1 MHHHVAGVLR
11 WSALLLTG
19 ITILFQASCAAT
31 KKQAPSLTH
40 ATPPREQTLLD
51 ADWRFHLGD
60 ITPTDQVIADKFD
73 DSQWQHIDVPHDYVL
88 GGKYTNSDDHA
99 QRGHGYLPYDV
110 GWYRKTI
117 VIPASDKGKILTL
130 DFDGVFRASDVWL
143 NGQHLGKH
151 PSGYTPFSYD
161 ITKLAKLGS
170 ENTIV
175 VRVDPR
181 EFEGWWYEGGG
192 IYRHVYLTAVA
203 PVHVARYGTYVVST
217 VPNGDQG
224 SDATAEISIRTRLE
238 NSGGPGEGSCVV
250 VSEIISPD
258 GKSVGKHVKAVSASA
273 AKAGDV
279 LDEYTIDHPKLWD
292 INSPNLYQVR
302 TTVLQ
307 NGKSVDATTT
317 NFGIR
322 TIRYDK
328 DKGFFLNGR
337 HVEIQG
343 LACHQ
348 DFAGAGIAVPDS
360 LQPWRVATLKAMG
373 CNAWRTAHNPPSEAL
388 LDACDRLGVM
398 VMDENRHLGDA
409 YTHHATKGL
418 TGDNLSDLATMIQ
431 RDRNHPSI
439 IMWSMSNEEGQQG
452 TKEGAAVLGK
462 MKAAVHKYDQTRP
475 VTSAINH
482 NLNFRRPDAEQED
495 ILGINYHDKDYDG
508 IRKAYPDKPIFGS
521 EDTNQKTARGEYG
534 DNKDAGLS
542 SAYNLSETGWQ
553 AVIERP
559 YFAGSFTWTGFDYR
573 GEPNPWGWPDVSNNT
588 GLVDL
593 CGFPKDKYYYFES
606 CWSDKPMVHILPS
619 SWNWKGKEGQN
630 IRVLTWSNAKQV
642 ELFLNGKSLGKKD
655 VPRASHAEWQVAY
668 EPGELVAKA
677 SNDGKIV
684 ATDKQET
691 TNPAAKIELSPSR
704 MDLSAGAGDAIVVPV
719 SLLDNKGRV
728 VPDSSNRVTFE
739 ITSGEGKILGVSNG
753 NPADHDSD
761 KATQRN
767 AFHGDCIAVLMAG
780 TKPGKL
786 TITATSPGLKPA
798 SATFTVRK

>member
-1 MHHHVAGVLR
+1 MHHRAAGVFRGLGI
-11 WSALLLTG
+11 LLTG
-19 ITILFQASCAAT
+19 SAMLLLASCTTT
-31 KKQAPSLTH
+31 KKEAPSLTH
-40 ATPPREQTLLD
+40 ATPPRQQTLLD
-51 ADWRFHLGD
+51 ANWRFHLGD
-60 ITPTDQVIADKFD
+60 ISPSDQVTQEKFD
-73 DSQWQHIDVPHDYVL
+73 DSQWQQIDVPHDYVL
-88 GGKYTNSDDHA
+88 GGQYSKSDNHA
-99 QRGHGYLPYDV
+99 ERGHGYLPYDV

-117 VIPASDKGKILTL
+117 VIPESMRGKILSL
-130 DFDGVFRASDVWL
+130 DFDGVFRASDLWL

-151 PSGYTPFSYD
+151 LSGYTPFSYD
-161 ITKLAKLGS
+161 ITKLAKIGS

-181 EFEGWWYEGGG
+181 DFEGWWYEGGG

-203 PVHVARYGTYVVST
+203 PVHVARYGTQVVST

-224 SDATAEISIRTRLE
+224 SDASADVSIRTTLE
-238 NSGGPGEGSCVV
+238 HSGAGEGSCVV
-250 VSEIISPD
+250 VTEIFGPD
-258 GKSVGKHVKAVSASA
+258 GKSVSKHVHAVSASA
-273 AKAGDV
+273 AEAGDV
-279 LDEYTIDHPKLWD
+279 LDQYTIDHPRLW
-292 INSPNLYQVR
+292 SPDSPSLYQLR
-302 TTVLQ
+302 TTVMQ
-307 NGKSVDATTT
+307 DGKPVDATTT

-322 TIRYDK
+322 TLRYDK
-328 DKGFFLNGR
+328 DHGFFLNGK

-343 LACHQ
+343 LANHQ
-348 DFAGAGIAVPDS
+348 DLGGVGIAVPDS

-388 LDACDRLGVM
+388 LDACDRLGLM

-409 YTHHATKGL
+409 YTHHAQKGL
-418 TGDNLSDLATMIQ
+418 TGDNLADLATMIQ

-439 IMWSMSNEEGQQG
+439 IMWSMSNEEGQQH
-452 TKEGAAVLGK
+452 TPQGAAVFGT
-462 MKAAVHKYDQTRP
+462 MKAVVRKYDQTRP
-475 VTSAINH
+475 VTSAINANINH
-482 NLNFRRPDAEQED
+482 RRPDADQED
-495 ILGINYHDKDYDG
+495 ILGINYHDKDYDT
-508 IRKAYPDKPIFGS
+508 IRKTYPDKCLFGS
-521 EDTNQKTARGEYG
+521 EDTNQKTTRGEYA
-534 DNKDAGLS
+534 DNKETGMC

-553 AVIERP
+553 AVINRP

-573 GEPNPWGWPDVSNNT
+573 GEPNPFGWPDVSNNT

-619 SWNWKGKEGQN
+619 TWNWKGKEGQP

-655 VPRASHAEWQVAY
+655 IPRAAHAEWQVPY
-668 EPGELVAKA
+668 EPGELLAKA
-677 SNDGKIV
+677 STDGKII

-691 TNPAAKIELSPSR
+691 TNAALKIELSPDR
-704 MDLSAGAGDAIVVPV
+704 KTLHADNEDAIVVPV
-719 SLLDNKGRV
+719 SLLDDKGRV
-728 VPDSSNRVTFE
+728 VPDSSNRVSFE
-739 ITSGEGKILGVSNG
+739 IKGDGKILGVSNG

-767 AFHGDCIAVLMAG
+767 AFHGHCIAVIMAG

-798 SATFTVRK
+798 SATFVVR